1 MKKLLCLLIG
11 IIFVFTLCSC
21 GKSDSSTTTST
32 ESGEHGSVTEEVENT
47 GKVLDDPSAFD
58 YSEVD
63 GGIAIIDFR
72 NRNST
77 EYDKIIIPSEIDGI
91 KVVGIG
97 VRGKGYNVISSV
109 FGRCEVVIPDTVE
122 YIAEEAFQNA
132 KGLVHLSGGTNCKEI
147 CNFAFRNCINLEK
160 VDFLDTVDTV
170 GENAFSGCTAWENA
184 HS

>member
-1 MKKLLCLLIG
+1 M
-11 IIFVFTLCSC
+11 
-21 GKSDSSTTTST
+21 
-32 ESGEHGSVTEEVENT
+32 
-47 GKVLDDPSAFD
+47 
-58 YSEVD
+58 
-63 GGIAIIDFR
+63 
-72 NRNST
+72 
-77 EYDKIIIPSEIDGI
+77 
-91 KVVGIG
+91 
-97 VRGKGYNVISSV
+97 
-109 FGRCEVVIPDTVE
+109 IPDTVE